1 MTNISKKNLTVIII
15 VVVAVVGWFV
25 AAQFF
30 GPNSERGIAK
40 EVERLQK
47 DSVALQ
53 DNFAPRGQYTYLQ
66 DICKEVIEIM
76 SLGQPLRYGNAEI
89 DSVRLFGNIRTAA
102 IANYNINKC
111 DSVLS
116 DVLPMWRSVAILA
129 FGAELKRENP
139 NTIVKTNTDFPN
151 YTGVIVYSI
160 RYTNKSKIED
170 DAYKYNPMLASLGF
184 KSITYAM
191 SPESPGIEYTYK

>member
-1 MTNISKKNLTVIII
+1 MANKSKKNLTVIII
-15 VVVAVVGWFV
+15 IAVVVVGWFV
-25 AAQFF
+25 AAHFF

-47 DSVALQ
+47 DSIALQ
-53 DNFAPRGQYTYLQ
+53 GNFAPRGQYTYLQ
-66 DICKEVIEIM
+66 DICKEVKEIK
-76 SLGQPLRYGNAEI
+76 SLGQPLRFGNTET
-89 DSVRLFGNIRTAA
+89 DSVRLFGNKRTAA

-116 DVLPMWRSVAILA
+116 DVLPMWRSAAILA
-129 FGAELKRENP
+129 LGAELKSENP

-151 YTGVIVYSI
+151 YTGVSVYSI

-170 DAYKYNPMLASLGF
+170 DANKYNPMLASLGF

-191 SPESPGIEYTYK
+191 SPESPGVEYTFE